1 MPEMNYYAA
10 LGLEEP
16 AAEEG
21 AREPEV
27 AAPAEE
33 GANEQEIAAPAEET
47 GEESA
52 EPEEPESHDSEPEEP
67 EPGNQ
72 PQSKAERAANAQRRR
87 QREREAELRQAR
99 EQASSETEA
108 RLREEFNRIIAQAGL
123 NNPFD
128 GKKPVS
134 KLEELDAY
142 NKARLSK
149 QLERDLQE
157 GKLTPESLS
166 VAVENSKPFQRL
178 KAQLAQQT
186 SATEQAD
193 DKRRELAIK
202 EQMAEV
208 TKLDPTLKE
217 PKDFLSMPDYDSF
230 KSYVD
235 RGMSFVEALKLM
247 RYDSLVNAKAEK
259 AAQATLQKAAGKAHL
274 TSSRSQGSGA
284 VAVPADVMQMYRQ
297 LNPGVSD
304 AEIQAHYNKHK
315 H

>member
-1 MPEMNYYAA
+1 MSEMNYYAA

-16 AAEEG
+16 VAEEG
-21 AREPEV
+21 AREQEVADPAEEGAREQEV

-33 GANEQEIAAPAEET
+33 PGEEETAAEESSEEEEEAPATET
-47 GEESA
+47 GS
-52 EPEEPESHDSEPEEP
+52 
-67 EPGNQ
+67 Q
-72 PQSKAERAANAQRRR
+72 LQSKEERAENARLRR
-87 QREREAELRQAR
+87 QREREEELRQAR
-99 EQASSETEA
+99 QQASAETEA

-142 NKARLSK
+142 NQARRSR
-149 QLERDLQE
+149 QLEKELQE

-166 VAVENSKPFQRL
+166 VAVENSEPFQRL
-178 KAQLAQQT
+178 KAQLAEQT

-202 EQMAEV
+202 DQMAEV
-208 TKLDPTLKE
+208 SKLDPSLKE
-217 PKDFLSMPDYDSF
+217 PKDFLAMPDYDTF
-230 KSYVD
+230 KNYVD

-259 AAQATLQKAAGKAHL
+259 AAQAAIHKATGKSHLQ
-274 TSSRSQGSGA
+274 SSKSQGSGA
-284 VAVPADVMQMYRQ
+284 AAVPADVMQMYRA

-304 AEIQAHYNKHK
+304 AEIQAHYNKNK